1 MILGI
6 GYGVIFMCVIVFGS
20 INMDLVAR
28 TPRLPTPGETLMG
41 HSFESISGGKGAN
54 QAVAAARLGIPT
66 QLVGRVGNDSFG
78 QELLQGLQ
86 ASLVGC
92 DRILIDHSIHSG
104 VAMIAVDDASENH
117 IIVIPGAN
125 GHVGQADVTRLQA
138 ILPGASVLLLQLE
151 IPLASVVAAA
161 QAAKLAAVHVILDP
175 APAQSDLPDAL
186 YPLIDIIT
194 PNQVE
199 ASQLV
204 GFPVTDWASAEKAA
218 IVLLQRG
225 VHTAIIKLGS
235 TGALCLTPTETFQ
248 IPVFPVKPVDT
259 VAAGDAFNGALAAG
273 LASGLSLRHATTQ
286 AAAAAALSVTKPG
299 AQPSLPTRSQL
310 DAFLKNDRSPLT

>member
-1 MILGI
+1 MS
-6 GYGVIFMCVIVFGS
+6 VIVFGS

-41 HSFESISGGKGAN
+41 HRFESIPGGKGAN

-78 QELLQGLQ
+78 QELLKGLR
-86 ASLVGC
+86 ASHVGC
-92 DRILIDHSIHSG
+92 DRILIDDSIHSG

-125 GHVGQADVTRLQA
+125 GQIGQADVARVQA
-138 ILPGASVLLLQLE
+138 ILPGAIVLLLQLE
-151 IPLASVVAAA
+151 IPLAAVVAAA
-161 QAAKLAAVHVILDP
+161 QAAKQAGVQVILDP
-175 APAQSDLPDAL
+175 APAQANLPDAL
-186 YPLIDIIT
+186 YPFIDIIT

-204 GFPVTDWASAEKAA
+204 GFPITDWASAEKAA
-218 IVLLQRG
+218 IVLHQRG
-225 VHTAIIKLGS
+225 VQTSIIKLGS
-235 TGALCLTPTETFQ
+235 TGALCLTATETFQ

-273 LASGLSLRHATTQ
+273 LATGLSLRDAATQ
-286 AAAAAALSVTKPG
+286 AAAVAALSVTKPG
-299 AQPSLPTRSQL
+299 AQPSLPTRAQL
-310 DAFLKNDRSPLT
+310 DEFLND